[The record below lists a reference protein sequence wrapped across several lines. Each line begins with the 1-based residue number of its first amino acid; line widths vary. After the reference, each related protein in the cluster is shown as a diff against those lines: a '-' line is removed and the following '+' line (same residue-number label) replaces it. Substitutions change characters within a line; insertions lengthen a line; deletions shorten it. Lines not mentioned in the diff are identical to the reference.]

1 MLGGRRANIA
11 TVLPQR
17 PPAKQLPLLE
27 CADRQAWDAWL
38 SEHHDSSEGVW
49 LKLAKK
55 GAPRATLTQSEAV
68 EVALCHGWIDGQ
80 VGKLDEHFYRQRFTH
95 RKPRSNWSRINRD
108 RALELIERG
117 LMRDGGLEEVEAARS
132 DGRFDAA
139 YEPQSAIT
147 VPPDFQEAL
156 DANPVAAEFFA
167 TLTGV
172 RRYAFLYRITT
183 AKRADT
189 RARKIAE
196 YVALLAER
204 RTLN

>member
-1 MLGGRRANIA
+1 M
-11 TVLPQR
+11 PQR
-17 PPAKQLPLLE
+17 PAPKELPLLE
-27 CADRQAWDAWL
+27 LPDRQAWEQWL
-38 SEHHDSSEGVW
+38 SEHHDSSAGVW

-55 GAPRATLTQSEAV
+55 GAPRATVTQAQAI

-80 VGKLDEHFYRQRFTH
+80 IGRLDEHFYKQRFTH
-95 RKPRSNWSRINRD
+95 RKRRSNWSRINRD
-108 RALELIERG
+108 RALELIEAG
-117 LMRDGGLEEVEAARS
+117 LMRPGGLEEVSAAQE

-147 VPPDFQEAL
+147 VPEDFQQAL
-156 DANPVAAEFFA
+156 DASPAAAEFFA

-183 AKRADT
+183 AKRAET
-189 RARKIAE
+189 RARKINQ

-204 RTLN
+204 KTLN